1 MSHDKLIEYGKNFD
15 AFMAQAKKFNATS
28 AVVPGKEG
36 EWSAAFV
43 MHHIAD
49 AELHFA
55 IRYFNALTID
65 RPPLIP
71 FAEDLYPT
79 VLNYEGRDWVNSL
92 AQIESIGKLVQT
104 VLDPISSQQW
114 ERLSVHPEA
123 GDVSIS
129 FLMGKARNHM
139 AAHTEQ
145 LKGLI

>member
-1 MSHDKLIEYGKNFD
+1 MSYEKLIEYGKNFD
-15 AFMAQAKKFNATS
+15 AFMAQARKFDATS
-28 AVVPGKEG
+28 AVAPGQEG
-36 EWSAAFV
+36 EWSPAFV

-49 AELHFA
+49 YEMHFA

-65 RPPLIP
+65 RPPMIP

-92 AQIESIGKLVQT
+92 AQIESIGKLVQA
-104 VLDPISSQQW
+104 VLSPLSSQQW

-123 GDVSIS
+123 GEVTVS
-129 FLMGKARNHM
+129 FLIGKACSHM

-145 LKGLI
+145 LKGLM

>member
-15 AFMAQAKKFNATS
+15 AFMAQAKKFNETS
-28 AVVPGKEG
+28 AVVPGREG

>member
-1 MSHDKLIEYGKNFD
+1 MSYEKLIEYGKNFD
-15 AFMAQAKKFNATS
+15 AFMTQARKFDATS
-28 AVVPGKEG
+28 AVAPGQEG
-36 EWSAAFV
+36 EWSPAFV

-49 AELHFA
+49 AEMHFA

-65 RPPLIP
+65 RPPMIP

-104 VLDPISSQQW
+104 ALAPISSQQW
-114 ERLSVHPEA
+114 ERLSVHFEA
-123 GDVSIS
+123 GDVSVSSLIA
-129 FLMGKARNHM
+129 KASTHM

-145 LKGLI
+145 LKGLM

>member
-1 MSHDKLIEYGKNFD
+1 MSHDKLIEYSKNFD
-15 AFMAQAKKFNATS
+15 AFMDQAKKFNATS

-43 MHHIAD
+43 MHHVAD

-104 VLDPISSQQW
+104 VLSPLSSQQW
-114 ERLSVHPEA
+114 ERLSVHFES
-123 GDVSIS
+123 GDVSVS
-129 FLMGKARNHM
+129 SLLAKASTHM

-145 LKGLI
+145 LKGLM

>member
-15 AFMAQAKKFNATS
+15 AFMAQAKKFNTTS

-43 MHHIAD
+43 MHHVAD
-49 AELHFA
+49 AEMHFA

-65 RPPLIP
+65 KPVIIP

>member
-1 MSHDKLIEYGKNFD
+1 MSYEKLIEYGKNFD

-28 AVVPGKEG
+28 ALVPGKEG

-43 MHHIAD
+43 MHHVAD
-49 AELHFA
+49 AEMHFA

-65 RPPLIP
+65 KPVIIP

-79 VLNYEGRDWVNSL
+79 VLNYAGRDWANSL

-104 VLDPISSQQW
+104 ALAPISSQQW
-114 ERLSVHPEA
+114 ERLSVHFEA
-123 GDVSIS
+123 GDVSVSSLIA
-129 FLMGKARNHM
+129 KASTHM

-145 LKGLI
+145 LKGLM

>member
-28 AVVPGKEG
+28 AVVPGREG

-92 AQIESIGKLVQT
+92 ALIDSIGKLVQT

>member
-15 AFMAQAKKFNATS
+15 AFMAQARKFDS
-28 AVVPGKEG
+28 ANMHVSKEDG
-36 EWSAAFV
+36 EWSPAFV
-43 MHHIAD
+43 IHHVAD

-55 IRYFNALTID
+55 IRYFKALTID
-65 RPPLIP
+65 KPVIIP

>member
-15 AFMAQAKKFNATS
+15 TFMAQAKKFNATS

-65 RPPLIP
+65 KPVIIP
-71 FAEDLYPT
+71 FAEDLYPM

-104 VLDPISSQQW
+104 VLAPISSQQW
-114 ERLSVHPEA
+114 ERLSAHFEA
-123 GDVSIS
+123 GDVSVS
-129 FLMGKARNHM
+129 SLLAKASTHM
-139 AAHTEQ
+139 VAHTEQ
-145 LKGLI
+145 LKCLM

>member
-1 MSHDKLIEYGKNFD
+1 
-15 AFMAQAKKFNATS
+15 
-28 AVVPGKEG
+28 
-36 EWSAAFV
+36 
-43 MHHIAD
+43 MHHVAD

-65 RPPLIP
+65 KPVIIP

-104 VLDPISSQQW
+104 VLSPISSQQW
-114 ERLSVHPEA
+114 ERLSVHFES
-123 GDVSIS
+123 GDVSVSSLIA
-129 FLMGKARNHM
+129 KASTLM

-145 LKGLI
+145 LKGLM

>member
-28 AVVPGKEG
+28 AVVPGREG

>member
-28 AVVPGKEG
+28 AVVPGKQG

-104 VLDPISSQQW
+104 VLSPISSQQW
-114 ERLSVHPEA
+114 ERLSVHFES
-123 GDVSIS
+123 GDVSVS
-129 FLMGKARNHM
+129 SLMGKARNHM
-139 AAHTEQ
+139 ASHTEQ
-145 LKGLI
+145 LKGLM

>member
-28 AVVPGKEG
+28 AVVPGKQG